1 MYKRILSAILM
12 VAAVILMYLSNK
24 TEDTYVSM
32 CFFFV
37 SFTSFID
44 SIVLMSII
52 YDEIRDTS
60 IILNA
65 LENKESELKVLN
77 SKGDNDEGRQV

>member
-32 CFFFV
+32 WFFFV

-52 YDEIRDTS
+52 YDEIRDNS

>member
-44 SIVLMSII
+44 SIILMSII
-52 YDEIRDTS
+52 YDEIRDNS
-60 IILNA
+60 IIIDA
-65 LENKESELKVLN
+65 LENKETELKILN
-77 SKGDNDEGRQV
+77 SKGDSDEDKQV